1 MIRFCGVSLILSVH
15 IADFGTALILDS
27 DSAKSTRY
35 AGTLKYIAPEVK
47 NVETTKTPYNPYAVD
62 GTQFLE
68 MLFVLQIFFS
78 SVFIWKNNFSSF
90 EWTSQ

>member
-1 MIRFCGVSLILSVH
+1 MIRFCGISLILSVH

-47 NVETTKTPYNPYAVD
+47 NVETTKTPYNPYAAD
-62 GTQFLE
+62 GTQISQMIFCCLFLKYA
-68 MLFVLQIFFS
+68 
-78 SVFIWKNNFSSF
+78 VF
-90 EWTSQ
+90 